1 MSADLVRARID
12 EGPVV
17 PLMWLVVF
25 LGFLLN
31 LADGIDVVAMS
42 VTAPSV
48 AAAWGLERAAL
59 GPLFQCSAVWYGHW
73 CGGSGATVRSAWP
86 AAVISCGDVPCGP
99 EYARR

>member
-48 AAAWGLERAAL
+48 AAAWGLERGFGAT
-59 GPLFQCSAVWYGHW
+59 FQCGAIWYGHW

-86 AAVISCGDVPCGP
+86 AAAISCGYATCGP

>member
-17 PLMWLVVF
+17 PLMWLVVL

-31 LADGIDVVAMS
+31 LADGTDVVAMS

-48 AAAWGLERAAL
+48 AASWVLSARPWVHYSVRRCLVW
-59 GPLFQCSAVWYGHW
+59 PL
-73 CGGSGATVRSAWP
+73 
-86 AAVISCGDVPCGP
+86 
-99 EYARR
+99 ARRVWHHYRIS

>member
-17 PLMWLVVF
+17 PLMWLVVL

-48 AAAWGLERAAL
+48 ATLGSRAR
-59 GPLFQCSAVWYGHW
+59 GF
-73 CGGSGATVRSAWP
+73 RS
-86 AAVISCGDVPCGP
+86 VI
-99 EYARR
+99 

>member
-17 PLMWLVVF
+17 PLMWLVVC

-48 AAAWGLERAAL
+48 AASYHAHEGKSEHESPSR
-59 GPLFQCSAVWYGHW
+59 PPS
-73 CGGSGATVRSAWP
+73 
-86 AAVISCGDVPCGP
+86 
-99 EYARR
+99 

>member
-59 GPLFQCSAVWYGHW
+59 GPLFSAALFWYGHW

-86 AAVISCGDVPCGP
+86 AASISCGYATRGP
-99 EYARR
+99 EYDRR